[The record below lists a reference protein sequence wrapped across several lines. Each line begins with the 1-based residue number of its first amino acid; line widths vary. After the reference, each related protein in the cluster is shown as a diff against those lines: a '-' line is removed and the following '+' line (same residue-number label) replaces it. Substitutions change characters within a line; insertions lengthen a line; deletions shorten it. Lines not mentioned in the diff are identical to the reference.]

1 MAFLAVELKSAVEWN
16 RIWIAL
22 AVVVAAGLI
31 AKVVDMRMAR
41 RVLHPAA
48 ATRYRVLRRTVS
60 IAIVAI
66 GILSALL
73 TIPQV
78 QAVAGGVLA
87 STAVLGLVIGLAAQR
102 TLSNFVAGILI
113 AISQPLRLGDLVTVD
128 GETGRVEEIAL
139 SYTFIRLGDGARLVI
154 PNEKLASDTI
164 RNSTIRTVDTVAEI
178 KVQVP
183 LNQDVAAAVHALR
196 EEIGEYEDG
205 DVVLTGLEGEAT
217 LTVRV
222 PAPPGD
228 AERLE
233 HDLRLRAH
241 TRLRAEGVFA

>member
-1 MAFLAVELKSAVEWN
+1 MDWN
-16 RIWIAL
+16 QIWIAL
-22 AVVVAAGLI
+22 AVVVAAALI
-31 AKVVDMRMAR
+31 AKLVDSRLAR

-60 IAIVAI
+60 SAIVVV

-73 TIPQV
+73 TIPKV

-139 SYTFIRLGDGARLVI
+139 SYTFIRLSDGARLVI

-183 LNQDVAAAVHALR
+183 LNQDVAAAVDALR
-196 EEIGEYEDG
+196 EETAEYEG
-205 DVVLTGLEGEAT
+205 ANVVLTGLEGGAL

-233 HDLRLRAH
+233 HELRLRAH
-241 TRLRAEGVFA
+241 KRLRAEGLFA